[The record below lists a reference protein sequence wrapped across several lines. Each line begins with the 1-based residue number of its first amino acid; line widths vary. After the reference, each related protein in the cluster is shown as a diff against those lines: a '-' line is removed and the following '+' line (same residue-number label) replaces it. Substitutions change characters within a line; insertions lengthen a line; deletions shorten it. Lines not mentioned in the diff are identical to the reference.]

1 MTNPNRL
8 VQADTLVNQAT
19 MTGALAAS
27 DFSPG
32 TVVAGRFRI
41 ERLLGMGGMGLV
53 YQAHDTE
60 LDIDVA
66 LKLLRPELASRRDAF
81 ERFRQE
87 LLLARQVS
95 SPHVVRIHDLVK
107 HENAWLIS
115 MDYVPGQSL
124 ERLLDQRG
132 PLPVEEAITMTRQLA
147 LGLSAAH
154 RSGVVHRDLKP
165 ANVLVNEQGEA
176 CITDFGVARSAGTTG
191 ITDSGVIIGT
201 PAYLSPEQARAE
213 PLDGRS
219 DLYALGLILF
229 EMLTGTLPF
238 RGGTPAEM
246 MVQRIVRDP
255 PSVATIKPELPAFA
269 VRLCAHLLELK
280 PAHRF
285 QSAEEVIAAID
296 SRRVPGLVR
305 SRRGRLALTAAVL
318 LSLAAA
324 LVLYQ
329 WRSGLPAGATSA
341 AATSTLNLDLVTLPL
356 QVAGSDEAD
365 LPLGAGIDSL
375 LTERLA
381 EDPDFN
387 SASRLQVRRV
397 LAELGFDAEA
407 AQRQRSRVFEV
418 TGAAQI
424 LDGQMQ
430 RSDDGQIRITLALW
444 KPGLAQAQWTRS
456 ASAAKP
462 TDLPAALLQLQ
473 QGLQGELG
481 AVAAN
486 RPWPAPEVLT
496 AIGRLEST
504 APAEG
509 DVDALAQLAQS
520 SASSE
525 LWWALLQSLDGVGRA
540 AEATAVARRASEA
553 TESAADS
560 AGRRAHAYAQL
571 LLGNFELARE
581 ELQVLITAAP
591 GDPALTLLKA
601 RAQAELGDFQA
612 AIAELTELT
621 ADDQRDIHA
630 WYLLGK
636 YSIQSGDAKRAV
648 DDYLVRAQVL
658 ANRLDDVRMQANV
671 GNALG
676 LGYRLLGQLAAAAER
691 FESSF
696 RIRQAIGDARG
707 QAASL
712 RNLST
717 VRSIQGDYAAA
728 AGALSLARSLV
739 EPLGDPVAMADLV
752 NDVGVLAEE
761 QGDYRGALDAYRDAL
776 RLRQA
781 QGNLREIGQSQI
793 NVGFAYYQL
802 GEFDNAQT
810 YWQQAMASYQQA
822 DDRIGMVHARESL
835 ALAETAS
842 GAWEQA
848 RGSFDHILV
857 ESESLQMAEER
868 SIAQAG
874 LAELDRLEGR
884 MVSALDNAGKAM
896 MAFRQREDAR
906 GISEM
911 TLLQAAVFC
920 DLDDWAQ
927 AASTLAT
934 LSPEDA
940 ASGEQAS
947 LYDWRRG
954 EIALG
959 QGQPDLAL
967 GAADA
972 AIASASEQRNL
983 GNELAA
989 RLLRTRALMSLKRTP
1004 EALQE
1009 LNTVRKGRA
1018 RYASVPFRLLLA
1030 ETELEVDIASK
1041 TATYQEARAL
1051 LARLPDYGRAF
1062 RIHALAAQE
1071 PSATSSDQP
1080 LKDARDSLARLQQQT
1095 PPEQQASLERLAR
1108 SLGLGDGAP

>member
-19 MTGALAAS
+19 LTGALAAS

-66 LKLLRPELASRRDAF
+66 LKLLRPELANRRDAF

-132 PLPVEEAITMTRQLA
+132 PPPVEEAITMTRQLA
-147 LGLSAAH
+147 LGLAAAH

-176 CITDFGVARSAGTTG
+176 CITDFGVARSAGNTG

-296 SRRVPGLVR
+296 SRRVPGLGR
-305 SRRGRLALTAAVL
+305 SGRSKLGLATAVF

-324 LVLYQ
+324 FALYQ
-329 WRSGLPAGATSA
+329 WRASLPVGANSSSA
-341 AATSTLNLDLVTLPL
+341 SSALTLDLVTLPL
-356 QVAGSDEAD
+356 QVTGPDD
-365 LPLGAGIDSL
+365 VDRLLGAGIDSL
-375 LTERLA
+375 LSDRLA
-381 EDPDFN
+381 EDAN
-387 SASRLQVRRV
+387 LHSASRLQVKRV

-407 AQRQRSRVFEV
+407 AQRQRSRVFQV
-418 TGAAQI
+418 TGAKQ
-424 LDGQMQ
+424 LLGGQMQ
-430 RSDDGQIRITLALW
+430 RSDNGRINVTLALW
-444 KPGLAQAQWTRS
+444 EPGLTQARWTLTQS
-456 ASAAKP
+456 ADTEAEISA
-462 TDLPAALLQLQ
+462 TLYVIQQELQRALGSTASL
-473 QGLQGELG
+473 
-481 AVAAN
+481 

-496 AIGRLEST
+496 ALGRLQVA
-504 APAEG
+504 APVG
-509 DVDALAQLAQS
+509 DEIDAMTQLAMA
-520 SASSE
+520 SASDE
-525 LWWALLQSLDGVGRA
+525 LWWALMESLDGNGRA
-540 AEATAVARRASEA
+540 AEATAVARRAAESTASA
-553 TESAADS
+553 TDA
-560 AGRRAHAYAQL
+560 AGRRVHAYAQV
-571 LLGNFELARE
+571 LLGNYAAAQDELKA
-581 ELQVLITAAP
+581 LAAAVK
-591 GDPALTLLKA
+591 GNPALHLLMARTL
-601 RAQAELGDFQA
+601 AELGDFQS
-612 AIAELTELT
+612 AIGELAQLT
-621 ADDQRDIHA
+621 ADDQRNIDA

-658 ANRLDDVRMQANV
+658 ANRLNDVRMQANV

-691 FESSF
+691 FESSS
-696 RIRQAIGDARG
+696 RLRQAIGDIRG

-728 AGALSLARSLV
+728 GAALTLAKSLV
-739 EPLGDPVAMADLV
+739 EPLGDPVAMADLA

-842 GAWEQA
+842 GAWTQA
-848 RGSFDHILV
+848 RTSFDHILV

-884 MVSALDNAGKAM
+884 MVSALDHAGNAMA
-896 MAFRQREDAR
+896 AFRQREDAR

-911 TLLQAAVFC
+911 ILLQTAVYC
-920 DLDDWAQ
+920 DLGDWAQ
-927 AASTLAT
+927 AATTLAA
-934 LSPEDA
+934 LSPENA

-947 LYDWRRG
+947 QYHWRKG

-959 QGQPDLAL
+959 QGQPDIAL
-967 GAADA
+967 GAADD

-989 RLLRTRALMSLKRTP
+989 RLLRTRALMSLKRTS

-1009 LNTVRKGRA
+1009 LTTVRQGRA
-1018 RYASVPFRLLLA
+1018 RYASVPFRLLLT
-1030 ETELEVDIASK
+1030 ETELQVDVEGKA
-1041 TATYQEARAL
+1041 AVYQEARAL

-1062 RIHALAAQE
+1062 RIHALAAQK
-1071 PSATSSDQP
+1071 PAAAGSDQV
-1080 LKDARDSLARLQQQT
+1080 LADARESLLRLQQQT
-1095 PPEQQASLERLAR
+1095 PPMQQAALERQAR
-1108 SLGLGDGAP
+1108 SLGLAGSAP